1 MAKADKSAPIG
12 RKKAAEERH
21 PDLKRSESGVG
32 SEEPREERGPDDDD
46 SPSLPSKERI
56 AEVLR

>member
-12 RKKAAEERH
+12 RKKVAEERH
-21 PDLKRSESGVG
+21 PDLKRSERGVG
-32 SEEPREERGPDDDD
+32 SEEPREDGSPEDDE